1 MKEQGKINPGRG
13 QAQLRGCGSGGAA
26 VELPNEADVG
36 GAGLEGLVG
45 H

>member
-1 MKEQGKINPGRG
+1 MKEQGKINLGRG

-26 VELPNEADVG
+26 VELPDEADVG